1 MSWRDRLRP
10 IVTLTSP
17 EENIFEAKW
26 KGNSRSL
33 DKKLGLFDFPKVKGT
48 KVQDL
53 DIGSA
58 RYPLTIFFDGE
69 NNDQEA
75 DRFFKACSE
84 RGVWNIVHPVKGSLD
99 LQLISVKE
107 NIEPV
112 ESGNMTQFD
121 MEWIEPLKD
130 SEVPSLFQQRST
142 IDSQIDEINSTA
154 SDQIDSN
161 VLQQTAAQGAS
172 FESTVN
178 AVVAS
183 VEKFF
188 APVYELQAEINS
200 QILSIKR
207 GVNTLLSAPVLDIVS
222 IAGQIQALIQL
233 PALAIADIN
242 SRIEAYK
249 GFINAVLG
257 LSPDTSETKKLTSKS
272 SDRNIVAVQELAL
285 TSALASIS
293 FVSSTGELASRLQ
306 AIELI
311 NLNTELFKDITDT
324 LDVTQELFKDEI
336 IDGQYFSQS
345 ESYSDVLLMISQTI
359 AYLLRSAFDLSI
371 EKRFILEKMRAPM
384 EITIKEYGDLG
395 EDDINFHL
403 FVDSNGLKGN
413 DILIL
418 PSGREV
424 LVYA

>member
-1 MSWRDRLRP
+1 VTWLDRLRQT
-10 IVTLTSP
+10 ITLTSP
-17 EENIFEAKW
+17 EGNIFEAKW
-26 KGNSRSL
+26 KGNSRSM
-33 DKKLGLFDFPKVKGT
+33 DKKLGLFEFPKVKGT

-84 RGVWNIVHPVKGSLD
+84 RGVWNVIHPVKGSLD

-112 ESGNMTQFD
+112 ESGNVTQFD

-142 IDSQIDEINSTA
+142 IDSQIDELNSTS

-161 VLQQTAAQGAS
+161 VLQETAAQTSS
-172 FESTVN
+172 FEATVD
-178 AVVAS
+178 AVVKA
-183 VEKFF
+183 VEKFL

-200 QILSIKR
+200 QVLSIKR
-207 GVNTLLSAPVLDIVS
+207 GINSLLSAPVLDIVS
-222 IAGQIQALIQL
+222 IAGQIQALVQL
-233 PALAIADIN
+233 PALAIADVN
-242 SRIEAYK
+242 SRIEAYQ
-249 GFINAVLG
+249 GFISAALDF
-257 LSPDTSETKKLTSKS
+257 SPDTAETK
-272 SDRNIVAVQELAL
+272 DRNIVAVQELAL

-293 FVSSTGELASRLQ
+293 FVSSTGELDSRLQ

-324 LDVTQELFKDEI
+324 LDATQDLFKDEI
-336 IDGQYFSQS
+336 IDDQYFSQS
-345 ESYSDVLLMISQTI
+345 ESYSDTLLLISQTI

-371 EKRFILEKMRAPM
+371 EKRFILEKMRAPI
-384 EITIKEYGDLG
+384 EITISEYGDLG
-395 EDDINFHL
+395 EDDINFDL
-403 FVDSNGLKGN
+403 FITSNGLKGN

-418 PSGREV
+418 PEGREV
-424 LVYA
+424 LVYV

>member
-1 MSWRDRLRP
+1 VTWLDRLRQT
-10 IVTLTSP
+10 ITLTSP
-17 EENIFEAKW
+17 EGNIFEAKW
-26 KGNSRSL
+26 KGNSRSM
-33 DKKLGLFDFPKVKGT
+33 DKKLGLFEFPKVKGT

-69 NNDQEA
+69 NHDQES

-84 RGVWNIVHPVKGSLD
+84 RGVWNVIHPVKGSLD

-112 ESGNMTQFD
+112 ESGNVTQFD

-142 IDSQIDEINSTA
+142 IDSQIDELNSTS

-161 VLQQTAAQGAS
+161 VLQETAAQTSS
-172 FESTVN
+172 FEATVD
-178 AVVAS
+178 AVVKA
-183 VEKFF
+183 VEKFL

-200 QILSIKR
+200 QVLSIKR
-207 GVNTLLSAPVLDIVS
+207 GINSLLSAPVLDIVS
-222 IAGQIQALIQL
+222 IAGQIQALVQL
-233 PALAIADIN
+233 PALAIADVN
-242 SRIEAYK
+242 SRIEAYQ
-249 GFINAVLG
+249 GFISAALDF
-257 LSPDTSETKKLTSKS
+257 SPDTAETK
-272 SDRNIVAVQELAL
+272 DRNIVAVQELAL

-293 FVSSTGELASRLQ
+293 FVSSTGELDSRLQ

-324 LDVTQELFKDEI
+324 LDATQDLFKDEI
-336 IDGQYFSQS
+336 IDDQYFSQS
-345 ESYSDVLLMISQTI
+345 ESYSDTLLLISQTI

-371 EKRFILEKMRAPM
+371 EKRFVLEKMRAPI
-384 EITIKEYGDLG
+384 EITISEYGDLG
-395 EDDINFHL
+395 EDDINFDL
-403 FVDSNGLKGN
+403 FITSNGLKGN

-418 PSGREV
+418 PEGREV
-424 LVYA
+424 LVYV

>member
-1 MSWRDRLRP
+1 MTWRDRLRQT
-10 IVTLTSP
+10 ITLTSP
-17 EENIFEAKW
+17 EGNIFEAKW
-26 KGNSRSL
+26 KGNSRSM
-33 DKKLGLFDFPKVKGT
+33 DKKLGLFEFPKVKGT

-69 NNDQEA
+69 NHDQES

-84 RGVWNIVHPVKGSLD
+84 RGVWNIIHPVKGSLD

-112 ESGNMTQFD
+112 ESGNVTQFD

-142 IDSQIDEINSTA
+142 IDSQIDELNSTS

-161 VLQQTAAQGAS
+161 VLQETAAQTSS
-172 FESTVN
+172 FEATVN
-178 AVVAS
+178 SVVKS
-183 VEKFF
+183 VEKFL

-200 QILSIKR
+200 QVLSIKR
-207 GVNTLLSAPVLDIVS
+207 GVNSLLSAPVLDIVS
-222 IAGQIQALIQL
+222 IAGQIQALVQL
-233 PALAIADIN
+233 PALAIADVN
-242 SRIEAYK
+242 SRIEAYQ
-249 GFINAVLG
+249 GFISAALDF
-257 LSPDTSETKKLTSKS
+257 SPDTAQTK
-272 SDRNIVAVQELAL
+272 DRNIVAVQELAL

-311 NLNTELFKDITDT
+311 NLNTELFKDITDA
-324 LDVTQELFKDEI
+324 LDATQELFKDEI
-336 IDGQYFSQS
+336 IDDQYFSQS
-345 ESYSDVLLMISQTI
+345 ESYSDALLMISQTI
-359 AYLLRSAFDLSI
+359 SYLLRSAFDLSI
-371 EKRFILEKMRAPM
+371 EKRFVLEKMRSPI
-384 EITIKEYGDLG
+384 EITISEYGDLG
-395 EDDINFHL
+395 EDDINFDL
-403 FVDSNGLKGN
+403 FITSNGLKGN

-418 PSGREV
+418 PEGREV
-424 LVYA
+424 LVYV